1 MNYFQLK
8 AYVWIKNSPSI
19 LEIEVVQQ
27 RKIPFLQLIGGG
39 NGSKS
44 AQRERILA
52 ALDSIGEKLPARK
65 FIVRVNGEGDFPREM
80 LDLPIA
86 LAILGSANRIS
97 SNSTNPFVFGGAL
110 SLDGRLESPIS
121 QISEQKFPS
130 LQRWIGPKGML
141 VGGNEVQQL
150 KTFTHLRD
158 CLSFLRSEMPRKEFT
173 QALEPSFPKFEVL
186 WPRPFFR
193 ELVYLHLVGG
203 FPLYIEGLGP
213 DEIRIFL
220 EKLQFWYFG
229 LHHLGKKDLSGPL
242 QFPKLHIFSYS
253 GDAKGGTRIKA
264 KVNGLHSLE
273 SGHILAFPRLD
284 RSAELLPVFLAQST
298 WMSGP
303 IRENPTEL
311 RSQWVGFGNKCYC
324 ENPHPCRCR
333 VQERRNWDRNSQTI
347 GWYFPLQWKRE
358 TDSLLKIEDQEAIQA
373 FRLAMDRQ
381 NGRNYYLTEAE
392 VLETKEWSFQSKQ
405 WLRYLFGKELGT
417 SNLPK
422 VALTCSD
429 LRGAT
434 RVEEEDVLQALHY
447 TSNFDNS
454 GFPSGMKRS
463 KGSAPVKNST
473 AIP

>member
-52 ALDSIGEKLPARK
+52 ALESIGEKLPARK

-97 SNSTNPFVFGGAL
+97 SNSTNLFVFGGAL

-121 QISEQKFPS
+121 QISEQRFPS
-130 LQRWIGPKGML
+130 LQRWIGPKGMF

-158 CLSFLRSEMPRKEFT
+158 CLSFLRSEKPGSEPK

-186 WPRPFFR
+186 WPKPYFR

-203 FPLYIEGLGP
+203 FPLYIEGFAP

-220 EKLQFWYFG
+220 EKLQIWYFG
-229 LHHLGKKDLSGPL
+229 LHQLGKKDLSGPI

-253 GDAKGGTRIKA
+253 GDAKGGSRVKTKLS
-264 KVNGLHSLE
+264 GFPSFE
-273 SGHILAFPRLD
+273 CGHILTFPRLD

-298 WMSGP
+298 WMAGP
-303 IRENPTEL
+303 IREHPNKL
-311 RSQWVGFGNKCYC
+311 RSQWVGFGKKCYC

-333 VQERRNWDRNSQTI
+333 VQERRNWDRNLQTI
-347 GWYFPLQWKRE
+347 GWHFPLHWKSER
-358 TDSLLKIEDQEAIQA
+358 DPLLRIGEQEAIRA
-373 FRLAMDRQ
+373 FLLAMKRQ
-381 NGRNYYLTEAE
+381 SGRNYYLTEVEA
-392 VLETKEWSFQSKQ
+392 LGTKDWSFQAKQ

-429 LRGAT
+429 LRGSHT
-434 RVEEEDVLQALHY
+434 VDEEDVLQALHY
-447 TSNFDNS
+447 TSKFDNS
-454 GFPSGMKRS
+454 GFPSGMNRS

>member
-229 LHHLGKKDLSGPL
+229 LHHLGKKTLVVR
-242 QFPKLHIFSYS
+242 Y
-253 GDAKGGTRIKA
+253 
-264 KVNGLHSLE
+264 
-273 SGHILAFPRLD
+273 
-284 RSAELLPVFLAQST
+284 
-298 WMSGP
+298 
-303 IRENPTEL
+303 
-311 RSQWVGFGNKCYC
+311 
-324 ENPHPCRCR
+324 
-333 VQERRNWDRNSQTI
+333 
-347 GWYFPLQWKRE
+347 
-358 TDSLLKIEDQEAIQA
+358 
-373 FRLAMDRQ
+373 
-381 NGRNYYLTEAE
+381 
-392 VLETKEWSFQSKQ
+392 SFQSYTFFLIPAMQKGELE
-405 WLRYLFGKELGT
+405 LR
-417 SNLPK
+417 
-422 VALTCSD
+422 
-429 LRGAT
+429 R
-434 RVEEEDVLQALHY
+434 R
-447 TSNFDNS
+447 
-454 GFPSGMKRS
+454 
-463 KGSAPVKNST
+463 
-473 AIP
+473 